1 MATTLGK
8 SITRNQ
14 ITGTEKRSQ
23 IFFLITEIGES
34 VKYSMG
40 IADPLRTDTTNW
52 AESTI

>member
-1 MATTLGK
+1 MATPLGK
-8 SITRNQ
+8 IITRDWMTGMDQPAQ
-14 ITGTEKRSQ
+14 ILFPT
-23 IFFLITEIGES
+23 TEIGES